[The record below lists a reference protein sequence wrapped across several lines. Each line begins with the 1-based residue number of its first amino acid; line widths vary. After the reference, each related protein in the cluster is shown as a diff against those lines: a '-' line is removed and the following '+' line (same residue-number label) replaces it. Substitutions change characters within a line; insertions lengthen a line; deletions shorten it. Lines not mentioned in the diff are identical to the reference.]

1 MFFLRNC
8 LKNVINTMLKNKR
21 TYSDWN
27 NNNNNGCN
35 FDIETKKE
43 LQIMFIM
50 TPSLYML
57 SICNFALTVA
67 YIFK

>member
-1 MFFLRNC
+1 MFFLRNN
-8 LKNVINTMLKNKR
+8 LNKMLKNKR

-27 NNNNNGCN
+27 NNNNNNGCN
-35 FDIETKKE
+35 FDIETKKK

-50 TPSLYML
+50 TPSLYIL
-57 SICNFALTVA
+57 TICNFALTVA